1 MHVIDCARSLRPI
14 LHLNN
19 CMDTLE
25 FIGWLTLAAFVGF
38 WFGSKI
44 TATLHRAA
52 AQFLL
57 EALKITPDQIK
68 KIQEDMERQL
78 QAGPPDRNILDVR
91 LEQHQGVIFAYRC
104 DDHTFL
110 GQGTNRDDLLKS
122 LMTRLSGCTVR
133 IKEDQG
139 ADLLLKNNT

>member
-1 MHVIDCARSLRPI
+1 
-14 LHLNN
+14 
-19 CMDTLE
+19 MDTLE
-25 FIGWLTLAAFVGF
+25 FIGWIALAAFVGF

-57 EALKITPDQIK
+57 ESLKINPQQLK
-68 KIQEDMERQL
+68 KIQEDLEQRL
-78 QAGPPDRNILDVR
+78 RSDDPEKEILDVR

-104 DDHTFL
+104 DDESFL

-122 LMTRLSGCTVR
+122 LMHRLSGCTVR
-133 IKEDQG
+133 IQEDQG
-139 ADLLLKNNT
+139 ADLLLKNNTQNG

>member
-1 MHVIDCARSLRPI
+1 ME
-14 LHLNN
+14 
-19 CMDTLE
+19 TLE
-25 FIGWLTLAAFVGF
+25 FIGWITLAALVGF

-44 TATLHRAA
+44 TANLHRAA
-52 AQFLL
+52 AQMLL
-57 EALKITPDQIK
+57 EELKITPQQLK
-68 KIQEDMERQL
+68 AIQEGLEQRLLSDDPEKE
-78 QAGPPDRNILDVR
+78 ILDVR

-122 LMTRLSGCTVR
+122 LMHRLSNCTVR

-139 ADLLLKNNT
+139 ADLLLKNNTQNG

>member
-1 MHVIDCARSLRPI
+1 
-14 LHLNN
+14 
-19 CMDTLE
+19 MDTLE

>member
-1 MHVIDCARSLRPI
+1 ME
-14 LHLNN
+14 
-19 CMDTLE
+19 TLE
-25 FIGWLTLAAFVGF
+25 FIGWIALAAFVGF
-38 WFGSKI
+38 WWGSKV
-44 TATLHRAA
+44 TGALHRAA
-52 AQFLL
+52 AQMLL
-57 EALKITPDQIK
+57 QELKITPQQLK
-68 KIQEDMERQL
+68 AIQEGLEQRLLSDDPERE
-78 QAGPPDRNILDVR
+78 ILDVR

-122 LMTRLSGCTVR
+122 LMGRLSGCTVR

>member
-1 MHVIDCARSLRPI
+1 
-14 LHLNN
+14 
-19 CMDTLE
+19 MDTLE

-104 DDHTFL
+104 DDESFL

-122 LMTRLSGCTVR
+122 LMHRLSGCTVR

>member
-1 MHVIDCARSLRPI
+1 
-14 LHLNN
+14 
-19 CMDTLE
+19 MDTLE
-25 FIGWLTLAAFVGF
+25 FVGWITLAAVVGF

-78 QAGPPDRNILDVR
+78 RALPSDRDILDVR

-104 DDHTFL
+104 DDDRFL

-133 IKEDQG
+133 IKQDQG